1 MNAQTKE
8 QEAEMP
14 TEVVTVD
21 EAAEPF
27 VLVGERCDANASGS
41 EAATVRV
48 WVDTENY
55 IHLCQHHYRKHKA
68 VLVEKGYLIQVDGEL
83 SWG

>member
-1 MNAQTKE
+1 MDAQTKE

-48 WVDTENY
+48 WVGETPL
-55 IHLCQHHYRKHKA
+55 HFCSHHARKHLEA
-68 VLVEKGYLIQVDGEL
+68 FVSAGYRVEAPDGVLTF
-83 SWG
+83 